1 MIEARMRY
9 DGKRYRL
16 GTFKTAAEVAAAKV
30 AATHVLVRVEAD
42 KPAPA
47 QSHPRPLPGLTTL
60 SKLVDMG
67 VYDRDADNIGVLLL
81 KLKKRYD
88 MVTEGTKSATPPEQT
103 LSLDE
108 MLEVSGGHSI

>member
-16 GTFKTAAEVAAAKV
+16 GTFKTTAEVAAAKV

-42 KPAPA
+42 KPAPSKPSIPSLGLIA
-47 QSHPRPLPGLTTL
+47 Q
-60 SKLVDMG
+60 LVDMG
-67 VYDRDADNIGVLLL
+67 VYDRDADSIVVLLR
-81 KLKKRYD
+81 KLKSRCD
-88 MVTEGTKSATPPEQT
+88 MVNKGVKQATPPEQT

-108 MLEVSGGHSI
+108 LVSVSGGVTL